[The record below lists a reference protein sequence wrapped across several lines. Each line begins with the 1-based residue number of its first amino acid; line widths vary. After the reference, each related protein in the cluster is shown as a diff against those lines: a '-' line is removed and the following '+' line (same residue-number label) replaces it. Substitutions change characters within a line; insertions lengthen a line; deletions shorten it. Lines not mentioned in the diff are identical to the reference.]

1 MYESSTALVLD
12 NGSGVCK
19 IGFAADEAPKS
30 VFSAIVG
37 KPRNPGIIIGTEQK
51 DAYIGDEAQ
60 AKRGVVHMRYPIEH
74 GIVVHW
80 DDMERIW
87 NHAFQNELRTVTD
100 DHQVLIT
107 EASLNPRENRE
118 KMTQLMFDKFN
129 INAFYV
135 GNQSVFSLYSIGKLS
150 GIVLYSGDGVTH
162 CDPIFEGYAIPHAIQ
177 RIDIAGRDVTNLL
190 SKLLAEK
197 GVILN
202 NSAELQIVREIK
214 EKMCFVSSDY
224 NTEINQNSST
234 EIYRLPDDNILDIG
248 NERFRATEIMFNP
261 ELFGYENPSIEK
273 LAYNSIMN
281 CDIDFRK
288 YMIEN
293 VIVSGGNTMH
303 PGFIER
309 LNSELGKML
318 NNFKDQNINLKVK
331 GANERKFSA
340 WIGASI
346 LAGLSSFQQ
355 MWITKAEYEE
365 SGASVIHKK
374 CLS

>member
-1 MYESSTALVLD
+1 M
-12 NGSGVCK
+12 
-19 IGFAADEAPKS
+19 
-30 VFSAIVG
+30 
-37 KPRNPGIIIGTEQK
+37 
-51 DAYIGDEAQ
+51 
-60 AKRGVVHMRYPIEH
+60 
-74 GIVVHW
+74 
-80 DDMERIW
+80 
-87 NHAFQNELRTVTD
+87 TD